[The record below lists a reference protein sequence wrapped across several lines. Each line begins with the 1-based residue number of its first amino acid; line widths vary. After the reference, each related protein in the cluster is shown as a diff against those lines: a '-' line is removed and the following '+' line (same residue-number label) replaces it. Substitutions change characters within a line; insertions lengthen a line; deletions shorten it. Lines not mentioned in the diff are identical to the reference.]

1 MSEDVADKKSC
12 GTPQPLLTNEPTSEW
27 LPDQL
32 SIYAQIQYQQIVDGE
47 TRLTQPYWRLGHALG
62 LAKKTFDH
70 GQWAQYLEH
79 LGIDKTRAS
88 KARAIYR
95 TFSKEEDVAGLTVEE
110 AYAQRQRKRSAT
122 PPAPAAAAVESK
134 KSIQSLRTSVGKI
147 AQRTGAVVHD
157 AAFAAPEEAVILIPA
172 VRKAIRELEVLLEFL
187 EQQAAAVSMEDK
199 PEAAG
204 SLTTATGA
212 RGCPAK

>member
-1 MSEDVADKKSC
+1 
-12 GTPQPLLTNEPTSEW
+12 
-27 LPDQL
+27 
-32 SIYAQIQYQQIVDGE
+32 
-47 TRLTQPYWRLGHALG
+47 
-62 LAKKTFDH
+62 
-70 GQWAQYLEH
+70 LEH

-147 AQRTGAVVHD
+147 AQRTGAVVLPVDDLLVLYLSVD
-157 AAFAAPEEAVILIPA
+157 AQLVRQPLTGWLIGQQRLRRTA
-172 VRKAIRELEVLLEFL
+172 TFLVRHVFGHYGSPIMDCV
-187 EQQAAAVSMEDK
+187 QAADNRYANPGK
-199 PEAAG
+199 
-204 SLTTATGA
+204 TG
-212 RGCPAK
+212 